1 MESKHPASP
10 EQSRSDTSEPTE
22 SEETRDAKAEIN
34 KQSRRSRLYAVSTHP
49 LILVVAS
56 GLVGT
61 FLTYYYT
68 NRQKELEFKRLAE
81 QQEQS
86 RKESFSD
93 ELSKMSIQKFGDVW
107 ARIDE
112 NELAIDDLIGDSQPK
127 SSVVDSRSKNKKVDD
142 IRKRIHEDRII
153 LTKNKFWIGEE
164 LYNKTN
170 EYLEI
175 HATYGIRRV
184 IGGGITAGELKKQK
198 DAAKQDLLHTRSLYL
213 RQVKSVFFDRQ
224 T

>member
-1 MESKHPASP
+1 MESKQPASP
-10 EQSRSDTSEPTE
+10 EQSRLDPSEPTAD
-22 SEETRDAKAEIN
+22 EETRDAKAEIH
-34 KQSRRSRLYAVSTHP
+34 KRSKPSRLHAISTHP

-56 GLVGT
+56 GLVGAL
-61 FLTYYYT
+61 LTYYYT

-112 NELAIDDLIGDSQPK
+112 NELAIDDLIGDSQSK
-127 SSVVDSRSKNKKVDD
+127 SSVVNSRSKNEKVDD
-142 IRKRIHEDRII
+142 IRKLIHDDRII
-153 LTKNKFWIGEE
+153 LTKNKFWVGEE

-175 HATYGIRRV
+175 HVTYGARRV
-184 IGGGITAGELKKQK
+184 IGGGITEDELKRKK
-198 DAAKQDLLHTRSLYL
+198 DAAKQDLLNTRSLYL
-213 RQVKSVFFDRQ
+213 QQVKSVFFDRQ
-224 T
+224 K